1 MQEPSAPTAPP
12 APLFDEPVGANR
24 RAWVWLPVIVVVT
37 FFAAAP
43 VIAPIASLAWLYNV
57 LRFRRTRVRVDA
69 DYLWVGKRWVRLCA
83 LELSTL
89 GQAGNTWPWRSFNK
103 RYLGA
108 NPIWTRDSVGLRG
121 IDVGRRYWVAI
132 GTNRRDDL
140 VAVLTSAVPTARERA
155 EAAGTWAP
163 DLRVLPPAGWH
174 PDPWN
179 PAGQLRWWDGRAWTG
194 WTWPPTPAP
203 TADDPVTPS

>member
-1 MQEPSAPTAPP
+1 M
-12 APLFDEPVGANR
+12 
-24 RAWVWLPVIVVVT
+24 
-37 FFAAAP
+37 
-43 VIAPIASLAWLYNV
+43 
-57 LRFRRTRVRVDA
+57 RVDA

>member
-1 MQEPSAPTAPP
+1 M
-12 APLFDEPVGANR
+12 
-24 RAWVWLPVIVVVT
+24 IVVVT

-43 VIAPIASLAWLYNV
+43 VVAPIAVLAWLYNV

-108 NPIWTRDSVGLRG
+108 NPIWTSDSVGLRG
-121 IDVGRRYWVAI
+121 IDLGRRYWVAI
-132 GTNRRDDL
+132 GTNRRDEL
-140 VAVLTSAVPTARERA
+140 VAALTTAVPPARERA

-174 PDPWN
+174 TDPWN
-179 PAGQLRWWDGRAWTG
+179 PAGQLRWWDGREWTG

-203 TADDPVTPS
+203 TADDGGPPS